1 MADIRWSATV
11 ERVRGGSGNIVF
23 KKRGETF
30 YFSRRPDFSRR
41 ELSPSQKQSLR
52 RFRAAVSFA
61 KGILADPVARKPY
74 DQEAKKKHR
83 TVYNYIISA
92 YLSR

>member
-1 MADIRWSATV
+1 MADIRWSAAI
-11 ERVRGGSGNIVF
+11 ERVKGGAGNIVF
-23 KKRGETF
+23 KKRGKTF
-30 YFSRRPDFSRR
+30 YFSRRPDFSNR
-41 ELSPSQKQSLR
+41 ELSTSQKQSLR

-74 DQEAKKKHR
+74 EQEARKKHR
-83 TVYNYIISA
+83 TVYNYIISD